1 MAQDLASLVFWCR
14 RYRARQGLEPV
25 TRAPDGV
32 LCADLRRPRHRPR
45 GWAGAATDRTL
56 PPRALT
62 PRFHP
67 YRYYVLV
74 RLRRILSGYTA
85 LMQTLLSASGH
96 HVINEITLRQFRRYT
111 SSPSF
116 VNDVR
121 EWNAV
126 VRLAVLAEP
135 FSFPRMYLR
144 SKASPPQ
151 AAGEH
156 QERVTALYAALSLN
170 DIKEL
175 CAAICVD
182 ADRLDEKRNV
192 YTLLRLAKADL
203 RLKLRGAMGGAFLL
217 RPGRSGSR
225 SACWHSPILNKLRR
239 PC

>member
-1 MAQDLASLVFWCR
+1 MGFLPASDFGRSARERDVQLQDDHIGQLWTLCLLEADAVWCR

-74 RLRRILSGYTA
+74 RLRRIPSGYTA

-126 VRLAVLAEP
+126 VRLRAARVRLSACT
-135 FSFPRMYLR
+135 PRR
-144 SKASPPQ
+144 SIESSPSSTFTPC
-151 AAGEH
+151 
-156 QERVTALYAALSLN
+156 R
-170 DIKEL
+170 
-175 CAAICVD
+175 
-182 ADRLDEKRNV
+182 R
-192 YTLLRLAKADL
+192 
-203 RLKLRGAMGGAFLL
+203 RGISTGGGA
-217 RPGRSGSR
+217 RTAARWHAESGVASTGDQ
-225 SACWHSPILNKLRR
+225 
-239 PC
+239 